1 MSSRLS
7 SSTWSGPRRRPVRAA
22 RARVVPDPA
31 DIAVFPLRPRLSGP
45 VCACGRAQLRAGAG
59 GPLVR
64 GRPRG
69 PRSPVPGDGEG
80 RRARAPRRDALHDG
94 RLAARS
100 PGRRPA
106 GAAGRHG
113 RGARGAPRDRP
124 RRLRPVVPGARHRRA
139 PHSTRTGRL
148 GARRHVVHW
157 RGYYEW
163 VGAGGGSLSRTRVR
177 PHRGE
182 GPGVEEPAALA
193 GATPASHR
201 VLPRF
206 EPAAS
211 STGRWQAWR
220 PRVDSVFA
228 SCTVLRRHRRMLG
241 WTACPTSPAA
251 ASPDAYDGRGGA
263 NGRHGLIQLYA
274 ALRHGI
280 VMARGH
286 AGCEL
291 RGDDVARRSRRR
303 VHAPLLL
310 EAMLDGS
317 WRPSAE
323 R

>member
-1 MSSRLS
+1 M
-7 SSTWSGPRRRPVRAA
+7 
-22 RARVVPDPA
+22 
-31 DIAVFPLRPRLSGP
+31 
-45 VCACGRAQLRAGAG
+45 
-59 GPLVR
+59 
-64 GRPRG
+64 
-69 PRSPVPGDGEG
+69 PVPEVLWFEDDPGVLGAPFLVMERVDGRVPPDVMPYTMDGWLREAPAADQ
-80 RRARAPRRDALHDG
+80 RALQDATVGVLAALHAIGPGDCDLSF
-94 RLAARS
+94 LA
-100 PGRRPA
+100 PGT
-106 GAAGRHG
+106 
-113 RGARGAPRDRP
+113 DD
-124 RRLRPVVPGARHRRA
+124 A

-163 VGAGGGSLSRTRVR
+163 VGAGGGSLSSTRVR

-286 AGCEL
+286 AGREL